1 MASVN
6 VKMVDHLISL
16 QDFLEQHSQRHGHVL
31 HQETQLQSH
40 TAEHTKCDG
49 SHYIIRVVS
58 YDYFNRYVFYVNKII
73 VLRLALLLLVD
84 LL

>member
-16 QDFLEQHSQRHGHVL
+16 QDFLEQHSQRHGHAL

-40 TAEHTKCDG
+40 TAEH
-49 SHYIIRVVS
+49 
-58 YDYFNRYVFYVNKII
+58 
-73 VLRLALLLLVD
+73 
-84 LL
+84 